1 MKKRFLAA
9 LICAS
14 MVFSL
19 TGCGNGGNE
28 RPDVSGNEHP
38 DVSGNERPDV
48 SGNETDSGSE
58 KLSDPK
64 GSGSGEKDKI
74 DWDSVPYASA
84 EDFEVVNI
92 SYFEQMG
99 VEELSETWE
108 ITKYVGK
115 EKIIKIPEVIDGKV
129 VTALGGLDGAPAF
142 QGISGARIK
151 TPNSLTQI
159 SSDCFDSCDDLVL
172 TLDTPKYYAGVKEN
186 PLAFLSNAF
195 KNCKGVKMD
204 MSMVKVGKFYDNAFS
219 GCSGIDITLP
229 QSVDFLSPFAFSE
242 EISPDNTMVYNGKT
256 YDASEFDDLYGDAN
270 FVTDNVK
277 TYRDSYLDTYYLIG
291 VSPKTSGTFT
301 VPEYIWYINDNA
313 FIKCKDITN
322 IVLHGNIKRIS
333 ENAFRGYDG
342 SVTYNGKTYPVSEF
356 DLEKA
361 ASEASKSRPLTDWD
375 SVPYAP
381 VSDFEY
387 EIVDWVYI
395 RYAIIKKYNGTS
407 KQIKIPETIEGFR
420 VEELRGDEFWTSV
433 FNKTP
438 DLEVMLPE
446 NPVGMVN
453 AFYSC
458 NNSRVYLPESEYKIS
473 FDDMEAFFKY
483 NNNISI
489 VYKGEIY
496 DEEHMDDFTS
506 VYYNGQ

>member
-9 LICAS
+9 LICAA
-14 MVFSL
+14 MVL
-19 TGCGNGGNE
+19 TGCKGGENESPDTFENEESSAPSQGGKPSDAVVSSSDENDPAVDANG
-28 RPDVSGNEHP
+28 V
-38 DVSGNERPDV
+38 
-48 SGNETDSGSE
+48 
-58 KLSDPK
+58 
-64 GSGSGEKDKI
+64 I
-74 DWDSVPYASA
+74 DWDSVPYADKN
-84 EDFEVVNI
+84 DFEVVNI
-92 SYFEQMG
+92 SYVDQMG

-172 TLDTPKYYAGVKEN
+172 TLDTPKYYVGVKEN

-229 QSVDFLSPFAFSE
+229 QSVDFLAPFAFGE

-256 YDASEFDDLYGDAN
+256 YDASEFDDLYRDAN
-270 FVTDNVK
+270 FSTDNVK
-277 TYRDSYLDTYYLIG
+277 TYRDSFFATYYLIG

-313 FIKCKDITN
+313 FVKCKDITN

-333 ENAFRGYDG
+333 ENAFKGYDG

-356 DLEKA
+356 DLATAVK
-361 ASEASKSRPLTDWD
+361 EAFESKPLTDWD

-381 VSDFEY
+381 ESDFEY
-387 EIVDWVYI
+387 EVLGLFTTKEVSITKYI
-395 RYAIIKKYNGTS
+395 GSS
-407 KQIKIPETIEGFR
+407 KIIKIPETIEGLR
-420 VEELRGDEFWTSV
+420 VGTISGDLEYPAAFDSI
-433 FNKTP
+433 P
-438 DLEVMLPE
+438 DLEIMLPE
-446 NPVGMVN
+446 DLTYLRNS
-453 AFYSC
+453 FSSC
-458 NNSRVYLPESEYKIS
+458 NNARVYLSDTKGLIYSDYVEDLFEKN
-473 FDDMEAFFKY
+473 MH
-483 NNNISI
+483 I
-489 VYKGEIY
+489 VYKGVVYGNENK
-496 DEEHMDDFTS
+496 DEFMS